1 MNLSEKIVEIMNQE
15 FPGGADDLLREFSK
29 VLLKNNTWDP
39 ELKFVVLLIQAQIV
53 SISSQI
59 ALISNRIEKIEQA
72 IDLTMGDGK

>member
-29 VLLKNNTWDP
+29 ILLKNNVWDS

-59 ALISNRIEKIEQA
+59 ALISNQIEKIEQM
-72 IDLTMGDGK
+72 IDTMVGDGK

>member
-72 IDLTMGDGK
+72 IDLTMGGGK

>member
-59 ALISNRIEKIEQA
+59 ALIPNRIEKIEQA